1 MPVWACYPYM
11 IVTLGGLPGTG
22 TTTIL
27 IHLADI
33 LNAKTLSAGEIFRQM
48 ATEQALSLSE
58 FGELAKKNDTIDKQL
73 DARQQEIAKESGC
86 IKNPNKHIIVEGRLA
101 GRLVDADLKVWL
113 KAPIEVR
120 CKRTAPRD
128 KQSYEDALR
137 DTKIRETCETS
148 RYMKYY
154 GIDMSDLD
162 CYDLV
167 IDSSKWGQHEICD
180 LIKAAL
186 NTLVKL

>member
-86 IKNPNKHIIVEGRLA
+86 IKNPNKHMIVEGRLA

-128 KQSYEDALR
+128 NQSYEDALN
-137 DTKIRETCETS
+137 DTKIREACEAS
-148 RYMKYY
+148 RYMEYY
-154 GIDMSDLD
+154 GIDMSDLN

-167 IDSSKWGQHEICD
+167 IDSNKWNQHEICD
-180 LIKAAL
+180 IIKVAL
-186 NTLVKL
+186 NTLVK